1 MIYKNRVS
9 SILRIVPGLRSII
22 IYHNVIN
29 LCLGIFGIL
38 WVREFPEP
46 CAISEISL
54 TQEKLEAGVTEL
66 QEVIKTLNDKAE
78 AFQYEKDAEIDLFR
92 QRVTQLE
99 EDKAT
104 IQEKW
109 RQEVEDL
116 QKTSA
121 EELDSERNRV
131 KESLGMKIRAL
142 QDNVDASNEENVKLE
157 AMYKAEKAKREELM
171 QLYDPRTYAIQKQ
184 EEEEEADLLAC
195 RQEAQATEHLRL
207 RIPTLP
213 QTASKV
219 LETSWPGHDGSATC
233 FRGFPAQPG
242 TAIASLLLTHPTT
255 EAVSVPKTFQLEE
268 QTQPEQS
275 MQEPGDPPILQG
287 AADLQGATA
296 EEPPIL
302 QCAADL
308 EGATAEEPPILQC
321 AAADLQCAAEA
332 AAPLT
337 QVEQDGAETACS
349 WSMCGGDSSWVEV
362 PDFNEQSKYGEP
374 MFFMY
379 KSEQEAR
386 GISNIFTLSWEA
398 FIFKHPSLELVCSN
412 PSRTC
417 FPNCSTG
424 ICRHGATHQLAET
437 HVRIQNMVTAKR
449 LRSKHI

>member
-99 EDKAT
+99 EDNAT

-184 EEEEEADLLAC
+184 EEEEEAELLAC

-287 AADLQGATA
+287 AADLQ
-296 EEPPIL
+296 
-302 QCAADL
+302 
-308 EGATAEEPPILQC
+308 GATAEEPPILQC

>member
-99 EDKAT
+99 EDNAT

-302 QCAADL
+302 QCAA
-308 EGATAEEPPILQC
+308 
-321 AAADLQCAAEA
+321 ADLQCAAEA

>member
-92 QRVTQLE
+92 QHVTQLE

-104 IQEKW
+104 TQEKW

-302 QCAADL
+302 QCAA
-308 EGATAEEPPILQC
+308 
-321 AAADLQCAAEA
+321 ADLQCAAEA